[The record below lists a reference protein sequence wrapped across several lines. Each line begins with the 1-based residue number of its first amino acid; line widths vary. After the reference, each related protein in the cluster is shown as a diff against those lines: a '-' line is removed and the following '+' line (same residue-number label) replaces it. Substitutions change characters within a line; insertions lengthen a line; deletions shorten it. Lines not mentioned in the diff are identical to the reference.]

1 MDDRPLA
8 RALLR
13 LTLGINL
20 VVHGLVRVP
29 KLAAFAGGMARDF
42 QPTVLPSALVQ
53 AFGLALPFAEAAVG
67 ALIAIGLFQRAAL
80 AAGALMI
87 AALVFGTALLQHW
100 DTLTPQMVYSLI
112 YAALIA
118 TLSWDC
124 WSRSEERR
132 VGKECR
138 SRWSPYH

>member
-1 MDDRPLA
+1 MDDRALG

-29 KLAAFAGGMARDF
+29 KLSAFAAGMARDF
-42 QPTVLPSALVQ
+42 QPTILPSGLVR
-53 AFGLALPFAEAAVG
+53 AFALALPFAEAAVG
-67 ALIAIGLFQRAAL
+67 ALITVGLFQRAAL

-87 AALVFGTALLQHW
+87 AALVFGTALLQRW
-100 DTLTPQMVYSLI
+100 DTLTQQMVYALI

-118 TLSWDC
+118 TLSWD
-124 WSRSEERR
+124 
-132 VGKECR
+132 
-138 SRWSPYH
+138 RWSLDAVRSGSRPPQS